1 MLLGVYMDIIDKI
14 NKLLSLTEE
23 GEGITASG
31 NVPSSDVSG
40 GTSTEN
46 IAVVK
51 NRMDLSVKRN
61 ISDNLKNNVDLKD
74 LKKGTSIELKKTKNK
89 KEAKEIA
96 LNNLLKN
103 PNFYK

>member
-1 MLLGVYMDIIDKI
+1 MDIIDKI
-14 NKLLSLTEE
+14 NRLLSLTEE

-61 ISDNLKNNVDLKD
+61 ISDTNPKNNVDLKD
-74 LKKGTSIELKKTKNK
+74 LKKGISIELKKTKDRK
-89 KEAKEIA
+89 KAKEIA